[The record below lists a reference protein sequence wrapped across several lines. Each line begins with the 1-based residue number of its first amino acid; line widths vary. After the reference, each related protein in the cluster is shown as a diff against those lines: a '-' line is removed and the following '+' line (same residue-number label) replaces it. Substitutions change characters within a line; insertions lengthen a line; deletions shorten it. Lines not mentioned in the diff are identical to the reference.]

1 MMNSILEPDIT
12 SMYGGYKLS
21 LQEKISLE
29 SDYVQKNI
37 MAFRY
42 IRNRDYPRA

>member
-21 LQEKISLE
+21 LQEKISN
-29 SDYVQKNI
+29 QI
-37 MAFRY
+37 MSKKIFWRFD
-42 IRNRDYPRA
+42 I